1 MSAAM
6 QAVWY
11 EANGNAAEVLTHG
24 EMPVPVPA
32 AGELLVRLAA
42 SGVNP
47 SDVKARAGSRP
58 MGFDRV
64 IPHSDGAGIVEA
76 VGEGGDPSLVGG
88 RVYLRNGQWQRPH
101 GTAAQRTR
109 HFELE
114 GGYAQPHQLVAQRVL
129 TAVPP

>member
-1 MSAAM
+1 MSATM

-11 EANGNAAEVLTHG
+11 ERKGAAAEVLPHG
-24 EMPVPVPA
+24 EMDVPAPA

-76 VGEGGDPSLVGG
+76 VGDGGDPSLI
-88 RVYLRNGQWQRPH
+88 
-101 GTAAQRTR
+101 GT
-109 HFELE
+109 
-114 GGYAQPHQLVAQRVL
+114 
-129 TAVPP
+129 